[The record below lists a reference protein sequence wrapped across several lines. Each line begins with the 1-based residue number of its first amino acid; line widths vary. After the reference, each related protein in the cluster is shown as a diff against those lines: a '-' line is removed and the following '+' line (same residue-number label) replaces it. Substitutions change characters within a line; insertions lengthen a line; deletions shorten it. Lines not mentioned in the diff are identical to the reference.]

1 MVARLRVGFS
11 SPSCFPLPLFL
22 RFTARGEAQAAGPT
36 GPCSVPPLPLNSWGA
51 GFRNHLKHY
60 IQHPPCTTVHWTTFR
75 LTHCRARFSLRDV
88 HKLSDLHDFGKSR
101 VCCHKQCPDNMGQ
114 LLNSTRGVVPRL
126 AEHGKS
132 SHTSTPEGLVRLLS
146 G

>member
-11 SPSCFPLPLFL
+11 FPSCFLLPLFSW
-22 RFTARGEAQAAGPT
+22 FTARGKAQAAGPT
-36 GPCSVPPLPLNSWGA
+36 GPRSVPPLPLNLWGV

-60 IQHPPCTTVHWTTFR
+60 IQRPPCTTVRRTTFR
-75 LTHCRARFSLRDV
+75 LTHCRASLRDV

-132 SHTSTPEGLVRLLS
+132 SLTSTPEGLVRLLS